1 VAAVAEQY
9 VAAWGKLGPI
19 KAGQEFF
26 RVQFQNEDEPV
37 YPDSDEEEDEDED
50 EDRYRERKYLNIVSL
65 TTPPATDAASPDQPS
80 NQGQAPK
87 GFDLVV
93 KRVELVDGDDWFDPA
108 TVNVLSSK
116 RYLA

>member
-1 VAAVAEQY
+1 VAEQY

>member
-9 VAAWGKLGPI
+9 VAAWGKLGQI
-19 KAGQEFF
+19 QAGQEF
-26 RVQFQNEDEPV
+26 
-37 YPDSDEEEDEDED
+37 YPDSDEEEDEDEE
-50 EDRYRERKYLNIVSL
+50 EDRYRTRKYLNMVSL

-80 NQGQAPK
+80 NQSQAPK

-108 TVNVLSSK
+108 EVTVLSTK
-116 RYLA
+116 RYPV